1 MPDWGK
7 RELDEVGLGGGGGG
21 SLSLSSETGS
31 RDSLAELAALQA
43 AILQEGGDDGG
54 WAPLDQPPQQGGEP
68 REQEQGE
75 EDGEG
80 EEEIGGGLG
89 GDWEHTMRL
98 GNSMLAALADPQLG
112 GFQLAV
118 PAEGGEALPVH
129 MLATPRLSA
138 IAEEAEEGEGEE
150 EGEEGDG
157 AESSTTAGVEAA
169 LAAALEAA
177 EAASSVSGATTA
189 AVESALASAIEA
201 PEVASSVSGATTAGV
216 DAALAAALEAA
227 EAGSSVSGAT
237 AAAIEEAAEAVRGLL
252 GGIEEEDE
260 AGEGEGEGGVADW
273 GGGGGDGEVMGGEE
287 AGEPAEVFA
296 PEAAADYL
304 LAGGEAALGVADAPG
319 EGEQAAATAE
329 EEGKEEEEEEEEQE
343 EEKEAAVSREAR
355 ALPAVQPLDG
365 CRRHRRPPPPGPP
378 ARRRPPG
385 DAAAP
390 AAGAATPRQRQLDG
404 GVPGSGGRVFNVSA
418 TDMGGEAS
426 DPSVWP
432 APKGAARGSVPAGS
446 ASLMAS
452 RSFSSPHVDMA
463 LVGSGGAAG
472 SRAGSAADRST
483 WASAFELG
491 EQLVAEGRRRAASP
505 GQRAAQRYASEM
517 RQLLGE
523 DWLGNEDGGEEALP
537 KEVEAALRRSSADRR
552 RRQQVASEKQAWLE
566 RSPYAAAHQ
575 RSRTPTPG
583 TERHGV
589 PLPKSG
595 ARPRLAQP
603 PLRPSSGAAADK
615 GRTVQSAG
623 PLTWHFCRPNS
634 SSAAAASSTA
644 PRPATP
650 NQHASEAP
658 YGTGGIMADFGR
670 RFFSPD
676 AKALR
681 PRSPSRRVTPPC
693 VQRPLTADSP
703 AYEVKSRVAEDLAKL
718 QAAPRP
724 SSGAAVHARAVGLT
738 TRQHGS
744 SLGTQAWT
752 QISARKGAAGA
763 MSKPPSG
770 SNGKSTGRNGSYR
783 AATATASA
791 AERKLTGR
799 STVLPR
805 RADSGGGYPF
815 HGKRLS
821 FSAGPTVR
829 RQRTPSPPHS
839 REATRATALSNGHSH
854 AGSHRR
860 RSEPSDAPSLSP
872 APTGRS
878 TIVPKY
884 SAPPGS
890 KVHPGVR
897 SAMGYTY
904 TRSADFFAEVKVPER
919 IGRES
924 ATQRRRT
931 SDERAWEES
940 RRAATNL
947 MSSQGTSEQYL
958 DSRPTAYVDGSI
970 AENRQATAEDAG
982 PGTTASFA
990 AELSTLGDVDASPD
1004 MLAHQTEPAG
1014 SDAVEFIAVQGP
1026 DERSSAMAGGDSA
1039 SIAPSI
1045 ALPAQAPELGDGER
1059 RDVATSVYG
1068 DGSQNITAAPIVAP
1082 GSEPALGIATAP
1094 LAATS
1099 ESAASDMRF
1108 PPPAPQHGKETTT
1121 LATTATARAADRPI
1135 AGSIAAGASPP
1146 KPGAHPPPF
1155 DAHNRERTTTS
1166 AAAGLAPVAKKI
1178 APGGG
1183 ALSAAPHQPTAD
1195 PSQVDFPCEDRAA
1208 AESGHARVD
1217 KAPAELAQQQLSAGT
1232 AEPGGISPQASSHSN
1247 LDTPGARAPH
1257 RPAGPRPVSLQ
1268 VSTKPT
1274 SRSGSSRSP
1283 SPSPSPGGGRSS
1295 PDLVAPPSWSAEARA
1310 ADSQPTEMRKYG
1322 AELRWP
1328 DSPTMAPPSRDGS
1341 AFSLAGSE
1349 RSNGSAGAAIK
1360 HSVAESLGPPT
1371 ASRHGKHGGAAGRRE
1386 EGATSPPSRSRSSK
1400 SLVGDDLAP
1409 ESSAASSEPLGLS
1422 GPSAA
1427 SFIHWNTADKPPP
1440 PADAVAASTSTAPA
1454 VGVSPGRRST
1464 ADTVS
1469 LRVNSNTSSRASDH
1483 ASTGGSEPSL
1493 LFGGVSP
1500 AREAPGSGPLPA
1512 ARPFGTAS
1520 IRPPPLPPART
1531 PPPLEYPGTPPAP
1544 ADHAA
1549 PSLALTGGY
1558 QAAVA
1563 ARLAAQQ
1570 GQQGPATV
1578 PAYSISPTSS
1588 ADGGDLA
1595 GRYAAAV
1602 DRRVDTGMR
1611 MLSGRQAMMR
1621 PASPAPLPAGPAV
1634 TAAPSLMQTYAS
1646 ATDAKLTSS
1655 MRQRPGA
1662 PASGS
1667 AAASPLAASDLL
1679 MAKYSTAATSSF
1691 DRRTQQ
1697 LGYTS

>member
-1 MPDWGK
+1 
-7 RELDEVGLGGGGGG
+7 
-21 SLSLSSETGS
+21 
-31 RDSLAELAALQA
+31 
-43 AILQEGGDDGG
+43 
-54 WAPLDQPPQQGGEP
+54 
-68 REQEQGE
+68 
-75 EDGEG
+75 
-80 EEEIGGGLG
+80 
-89 GDWEHTMRL
+89 
-98 GNSMLAALADPQLG
+98 
-112 GFQLAV
+112 
-118 PAEGGEALPVH
+118 
-129 MLATPRLSA
+129 
-138 IAEEAEEGEGEE
+138 
-150 EGEEGDG
+150 
-157 AESSTTAGVEAA
+157 
-169 LAAALEAA
+169 
-177 EAASSVSGATTA
+177 
-189 AVESALASAIEA
+189 
-201 PEVASSVSGATTAGV
+201 
-216 DAALAAALEAA
+216 
-227 EAGSSVSGAT
+227 
-237 AAAIEEAAEAVRGLL
+237 
-252 GGIEEEDE
+252 
-260 AGEGEGEGGVADW
+260 
-273 GGGGGDGEVMGGEE
+273 
-287 AGEPAEVFA
+287 
-296 PEAAADYL
+296 
-304 LAGGEAALGVADAPG
+304 
-319 EGEQAAATAE
+319 
-329 EEGKEEEEEEEEQE
+329 
-343 EEKEAAVSREAR
+343 
-355 ALPAVQPLDG
+355 
-365 CRRHRRPPPPGPP
+365 
-378 ARRRPPG
+378 
-385 DAAAP
+385 
-390 AAGAATPRQRQLDG
+390 
-404 GVPGSGGRVFNVSA
+404 
-418 TDMGGEAS
+418 
-426 DPSVWP
+426 
-432 APKGAARGSVPAGS
+432 
-446 ASLMAS
+446 
-452 RSFSSPHVDMA
+452 
-463 LVGSGGAAG
+463 
-472 SRAGSAADRST
+472 
-483 WASAFELG
+483 
-491 EQLVAEGRRRAASP
+491 
-505 GQRAAQRYASEM
+505 
-517 RQLLGE
+517 
-523 DWLGNEDGGEEALP
+523 
-537 KEVEAALRRSSADRR
+537 
-552 RRQQVASEKQAWLE
+552 
-566 RSPYAAAHQ
+566 
-575 RSRTPTPG
+575 
-583 TERHGV
+583 
-589 PLPKSG
+589 
-595 ARPRLAQP
+595 
-603 PLRPSSGAAADK
+603 
-615 GRTVQSAG
+615 
-623 PLTWHFCRPNS
+623 
-634 SSAAAASSTA
+634 
-644 PRPATP
+644 
-650 NQHASEAP
+650 
-658 YGTGGIMADFGR
+658 
-670 RFFSPD
+670 
-676 AKALR
+676 
-681 PRSPSRRVTPPC
+681 
-693 VQRPLTADSP
+693 
-703 AYEVKSRVAEDLAKL
+703 
-718 QAAPRP
+718 
-724 SSGAAVHARAVGLT
+724 
-738 TRQHGS
+738 
-744 SLGTQAWT
+744 
-752 QISARKGAAGA
+752 
-763 MSKPPSG
+763 
-770 SNGKSTGRNGSYR
+770 
-783 AATATASA
+783 
-791 AERKLTGR
+791 
-799 STVLPR
+799 
-805 RADSGGGYPF
+805 
-815 HGKRLS
+815 
-821 FSAGPTVR
+821 
-829 RQRTPSPPHS
+829 
-839 REATRATALSNGHSH
+839 
-854 AGSHRR
+854 
-860 RSEPSDAPSLSP
+860 
-872 APTGRS
+872 
-878 TIVPKY
+878 
-884 SAPPGS
+884 
-890 KVHPGVR
+890 
-897 SAMGYTY
+897 MGYTY

-940 RRAATNL
+940 RRAATTL

-1045 ALPAQAPELGDGER
+1045 ALPTEAPELGDGER
-1059 RDVATSVYG
+1059 RAVATSGYG
-1068 DGSQNITAAPIVAP
+1068 DGSQNATAAPTVAF
-1082 GSEPALGIATAP
+1082 GSEPALDIAGAP
-1094 LAATS
+1094 LTATS
-1099 ESAASDMRF
+1099 ASAASDMLF
-1108 PPPAPQHGKETTT
+1108 PPPAPQHGKEATT

-1146 KPGAHPPPF
+1146 KPEAHPPF

-1232 AEPGGISPQASSHSN
+1232 EGPGGISPQASSHRN

-1274 SRSGSSRSP
+1274 SRSGSSRSA
-1283 SPSPSPGGGRSS
+1283 SPSPSPGGGRPS

-1400 SLVGDDLAP
+1400 SLAGDDLAP

-1440 PADAVAASTSTAPA
+1440 PASTSTAPA

-1469 LRVNSNTSSRASDH
+1469 LRVNSNTGSCASDH

-1500 AREAPGSGPLPA
+1500 AREAAGSGPLPA
-1512 ARPFGTAS
+1512 ARPFGAAS

-1549 PSLALTGGY
+1549 PSLALTGSY
-1558 QAAVA
+1558 QAAAA

-1621 PASPAPLPAGPAV
+1621 PASPAPLPAGPAAA
-1634 TAAPSLMQTYAS
+1634 AAPSLMQTYAS
-1646 ATDAKLTSS
+1646 VTDAKLTSS
-1655 MRQRPGA
+1655 MRQRPDA
-1662 PASGS
+1662 PASSS

-1691 DRRTQQ
+1691 DRRTEQ